1 MKLFLTGFAFSVL
14 EDGFCKEATAVVFIL
29 DEAPRDSTTFLMQR
43 NFLKGVLERM
53 TSYGSNVTLLF
64 FDRHQQGEFVFRVAI
79 RDAPRKTFTTE
90 SLYARATDIWKVGS
104 AAEFFPT
111 FYQSQFYSVAPLI
124 IAVDVRLPRLFY
136 RMGGQFPIPTEEA
149 RTDWEIFYKVYEIFT
164 TGQEKSF
171 KPQRSFSKRGSKNS
185 VDETDSVEFKDIH
198 TFQYNFEMLY
208 KDLCRTVKVV
218 PEAIGEAK
226 YNRVL
231 GCNVSE
237 CSISLEMNS
246 NLEIKYMIKF
256 LQYRW
261 MIITNAFVLNLG
273 GTGNRVDTMTLQQAK
288 SICLIN
294 GMSPLT
300 IRSQSEANMYGT
312 YIEEIFR
319 ELNFGKF
326 PVKDKNLKM
335 AIGLVRR
342 RETAGQTFG
351 WINGKDLTFSYWD
364 EKEPI
369 GGDQRGCGVW
379 KINIS
384 HNKVGGWSSE
394 RCGEKNIKAIIFCH
408 DELPLKEETLQLT
421 VDTNIG
427 LDNTGV
433 YKFGEIYSHNYQE
446 DHIITSMSLAISSG
460 FLTQRLLEDLDLRMK
475 GLVYGEQVSTRRS
488 MTDVFVSELGRLF
501 YPCGTEVAPMG
512 VPFSQ
517 VCDGVRNCGSGAD
530 ESICGVSG
538 YPSCSTRE
546 FSCASHQCVPLE
558 ARCDMLPDC
567 QDGSDEQ
574 DCDLDCPHRLCANG
588 RCLPKPWFHDGQ
600 IDCSDG
606 FDEIAKHA
614 DPCIFICN
622 RTRCVTREMLN
633 DGIIDCKGPEGPLD
647 ETLGSLESVN
657 CPINVAIGYANNWAP
672 RCVLFYDNFE
682 EIVGC
687 RDFKHLENCQEF
699 VCPAGYAKCP
709 SSFCIPLA
717 YLSDGKQDCDGGQD
731 EGPQSLNRSIKAF
744 KCHPYKSQYVSLS
757 SVCDGRKD
765 CAQGEDELDCDN
777 TCSPGFI
784 CLAGAVSAV
793 SYNKE
798 QAPSDWSFIGRGL
811 RYLDLSGVDVPEF
824 FKLHSIGHLKQ
835 LLRLNLSRCGIRDI
849 SRDAR
854 SLSGCGTEQRVVGF
868 ETVQKL
874 DLSRNKL
881 ERVGDCSFISSM
893 VSLKE
898 LNLAYNEK
906 LTEIG
911 SLAFTDLKFL
921 RVIDLSYTAIT
932 KVEKF
937 IFSHLTNLET
947 LLLKRT
953 RLTAVDFILP
963 ALLLHLNIEDTNINS
978 VEKYIFKTVEVDMK
992 DIRSSS
998 YKVCCPQV
1006 LGPLVPSHVCHF
1018 PADEIVSSC
1027 EDLVSELPL
1036 RVLLWLV
1043 GSATLLGNI
1052 VTLLYRLAWDREL
1065 LLKPYGLFVTNLGIS
1080 DILMGVYLAVIA
1092 IADARFRSEYVFHD
1106 HRWRTSHACWAAGTM
1121 VTLSSITSTLFIFLI
1136 TVDRFLAVRY
1146 PYGDV
1151 RFNNK
1156 TMMFAVAGAWTFGIS
1171 VAILPLLPFAYDWV
1185 TFSNSGMCLGLPL
1198 KSDKLPGWQYTVTLF
1213 VGLNFVLFLLIG
1225 IGQGAIY
1232 KLIKDKANRTRKN
1245 LNPQSQLYQNQ
1256 RIQEIAIAKQLSL
1269 VVMSNF
1275 VCWFPIII
1283 MGLITLFG
1291 KDVGE
1296 AAFRWS
1302 AVVILPVNSALN
1314 PLLYTVPAIK
1324 KKLNDYLEAR
1334 KQDKLTAKR
1343 TKKTRVS
1350 SNRDLKISC
1359 RERIK
1364 ALARMN
1370 KTFTKTERLRN
1381 MTASE
1386 LASFY
1391 RRVVDVR
1398 AACAHK

>member
-1 MKLFLTGFAFSVL
+1 MS
-14 EDGFCKEATAVVFIL
+14 FCKEATAVVFIL

-53 TSYGSNVTLLF
+53 TNYRSNMTLLY

-79 RDAPRKTFTTE
+79 RDALRKKFTTE
-90 SLYARATDIWKVGS
+90 SLYTRATDIWKVGS
-104 AAEFFPT
+104 AADFFPP
-111 FYQSQFYSVAPLI
+111 FYQSIYYSVQPLI
-124 IAVDVRLPRLFY
+124 VAIDVRLPHFFY
-136 RMGGQFPIPTEEA
+136 WRGGQFPIPTTET
-149 RTDWEIFYKVYEIFT
+149 RMGWEIFYKVYEIFT
-164 TGQEKSF
+164 TGQEESF
-171 KPQRSFSKRGSKNS
+171 KPQRSFSKPESKGS
-185 VDETDSVEFKDIH
+185 VDEIDSVEFKDIH
-198 TFQYNFEMLY
+198 TFHYNFEMLY
-208 KDLCRTVKVV
+208 IDLCRVVTVC
-218 PEAIGEAK
+218 PDATGEAK
-226 YNRVL
+226 HNRVL
-231 GCNVSE
+231 GCNVSD
-237 CSISLEMNS
+237 CSIMLEMNA
-246 NLEIKYMIKF
+246 NYEIKYMLEF
-256 LQYRW
+256 FHYRW
-261 MIITNAFVLNLG
+261 MIILDTIAMEMGWERNG
-273 GTGNRVDTMTLQQAK
+273 IDTMALQRAK
-288 SICLIN
+288 SICQIN

-300 IRSQSEANMYGT
+300 IRSQSEAKKYAT

-319 ELNFGKF
+319 EENLGE
-326 PVKDKNLKM
+326 VADKNTKMKM

-342 RETAGQTFG
+342 RETAGQRFA
-351 WINGKDLTFSYWD
+351 WINGKDLTFSFWD

-369 GGDQRGCGVW
+369 GGDQRGCGGW
-379 KINIS
+379 EIDFS
-384 HNKVGGWSSE
+384 HYEVGGWSSE
-394 RCGEKNIKAIIFCH
+394 RCGEKNVKAIILCH
-408 DELPLKEETLQLT
+408 DELPQKEETLQMT

-427 LDNTGV
+427 LDNTGA
-433 YKFGEIYSHNYQE
+433 YTFGEIYSHNYQE
-446 DHIITSMSLAISSG
+446 GHIITSMSLAISSG
-460 FLTQRLLEDLDLRMK
+460 FLTQRLLEDLDLRVK
-475 GLVYGEQVSTRRS
+475 GLVYGERVSTRQS
-488 MTDVFVSELGRLF
+488 MTDDFVSEVGRLF
-501 YPCGTEVAPMG
+501 YPCGTKDAPMG

-530 ESICGVSG
+530 ESICDVSG

-558 ARCDMLPDC
+558 AKCDMLADC

-606 FDEIAKHA
+606 FDETAKHA

-633 DGIIDCKGPEGPLD
+633 DGVIDCKGPEGPLD
-647 ETLGSLESVN
+647 ETLGSLESIN
-657 CPINVAIGYANNWAP
+657 CPINVTTGYANNWAP
-672 RCVLFYDNFE
+672 RCVLFYDNFG
-682 EIVGC
+682 EILGC
-687 RDFKHLENCQEF
+687 RDFTHLENCQGF

-709 SSFCIPLA
+709 GYFCIPLA
-717 YLSDGKQDCDGGQD
+717 YMSDGKQDCDEGQD
-731 EGPQSLNRSIKAF
+731 EGPQSTNRSIHAF
-744 KCHPYKSQYVSLS
+744 KCHPYKSQYVPLS

-765 CAQGEDELDCDN
+765 CTQGEDELDCDH

-793 SYNKE
+793 RYNKD

-811 RYLDLSGVDVPEF
+811 RYLDLSGVDVPEV
-824 FKLHSIGHLKQ
+824 FKLHYGGHFKQ
-835 LLRLNLSRCGIRDI
+835 VLLLNLSRCGTRDI
-849 SRDAR
+849 STGGR
-854 SLSGCGTEQRVVGF
+854 SPSDCGTEQRVIGF
-868 ETVQKL
+868 ETLQKL
-874 DLSRNKL
+874 DLSHNKL
-881 ERVGDCSFISSM
+881 ERVQDCSFISSM
-893 VSLKE
+893 ISLKE
-898 LNLAYNEK
+898 LNLAYNEN

-911 SLAFTDLKFL
+911 SLAFIDLKNL
-921 RVIDLSYTAIT
+921 RVMDLSYTAIT
-932 KVEKF
+932 KLEKL
-937 IFSHLTNLET
+937 IFSHLTKLET

-953 RLTAVDFILP
+953 RLTAVDFVLP
-963 ALLLHLNIEDTNINS
+963 AFLLHLNIEDTKINS
-978 VEKYIFKTVEVDMK
+978 VEKYIFKTLEVEMK

-998 YKVCCPQV
+998 YKVCCPEV

-1052 VTLLYRLAWDREL
+1052 VTLFYRLTWDREL

-1080 DILMGVYLAVIA
+1080 DILMGVYLAVMA
-1092 IADARFRSEYVFHD
+1092 IANARFRSEYVFHD
-1106 HRWRTSHACWAAGTM
+1106 YRWRTGYACWAAGTM
-1121 VTLSSITSTLFIFLI
+1121 VTLSSFTSTLFIFLI

-1151 RFNNK
+1151 RFNNR
-1156 TMMFAVAGAWTFGIS
+1156 TMMFVVAGAWTFGIS
-1171 VAILPLLPFAYDWV
+1171 VPLLPFANDWV

-1198 KSDKLPGWQYTVTLF
+1198 KSDKLPGWQYSVTLF

-1225 IGQGAIY
+1225 FGQGVIY

-1256 RIQEIAIAKQLSL
+1256 RMQEIAIAKRLSL

-1283 MGLITLFG
+1283 MGLLTLSG
-1291 KDVGE
+1291 IDVGE

-1302 AVVILPVNSALN
+1302 AVVILPINSALN

-1334 KQDKLTAKR
+1334 KQGKMAAKR
-1343 TKKTRVS
+1343 TKKTYVS
-1350 SNRDLKISC
+1350 SNRDSKISC

-1364 ALARMN
+1364 VLARMN
-1370 KTFTKTERLRN
+1370 RAFTKTERLRN

-1391 RRVVDVR
+1391 RRVIDVR